1 MTFQAIVIAV
11 VVGLV
16 AGWLAGLVMKGG
28 GYGLMGDVLLG
39 IGGSFVGGWLFHV
52 LGMASG
58 TAGWF
63 AMIAVA
69 FVGAVLLIVAQRL
82 LFEVRA

>member
-52 LGMASG
+52 LAIVPGS
-58 TAGWF
+58 GWF

-82 LFEVRA
+82 LWQVRA

>member
-1 MTFQAIVIAV
+1 
-11 VVGLV
+11 
-16 AGWLAGLVMKGG
+16 LAGLVIKGG

-52 LGMASG
+52 PGMVPG
-58 TAGWF
+58 TGWF

-69 FVGAVLLIVAQRL
+69 FVGAVLLHRRPASAL
-82 LFEVRA
+82 

>member
-1 MTFQAIVIAV
+1 MTLQALVFTV

-28 GYGLMGDVLLG
+28 GYGLMGDVMLG
-39 IGGSFVGGWLFHV
+39 IGGSFVGGAVFYMF
-52 LGMASG
+52 GMATG
-58 TAGWF
+58 AGWF
-63 AMIAVA
+63 AMIAVS

-82 LFEVRA
+82 LFQVRT

>member
-1 MTFQAIVIAV
+1 V
-11 VVGLV
+11 V
-16 AGWLAGLVMKGG
+16 ADWLAGLVMKGG

-52 LGMASG
+52 LGMAPG
-58 TAGWF
+58 TGWF

>member
-1 MTFQAIVIAV
+1 MSFQAIVIAV

-52 LGMASG
+52 LGIAAPGS
-58 TAGWF
+58 GWF

-82 LFEVRA
+82 LFQVRT

>member
-1 MTFQAIVIAV
+1 MTFQAIVITV

-52 LGMASG
+52 LGIGSG
-58 TAGWF
+58 SGWF
-63 AMIAVA
+63 GMIAVA
-69 FVGAVLLIVAQRL
+69 FVGAVLLIAAQRL
-82 LFEVRA
+82 LFEVKT

>member
-16 AGWLAGLVMKGG
+16 AGWLGGLVMKGG

-39 IGGSFVGGWLFHV
+39 IGGSFVGGWLFHL
-52 LGMASG
+52 LGIGAGSG
-58 TAGWF
+58 WYG
-63 AMIAVA
+63 MIAVA
-69 FVGAVLLIVAQRL
+69 FVGAVLLISAQRL
-82 LFEVRA
+82 LLEVKT